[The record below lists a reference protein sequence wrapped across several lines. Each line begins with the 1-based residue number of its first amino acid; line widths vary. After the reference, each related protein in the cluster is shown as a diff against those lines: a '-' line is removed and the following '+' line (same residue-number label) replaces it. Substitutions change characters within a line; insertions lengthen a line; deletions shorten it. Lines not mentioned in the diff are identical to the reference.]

1 MRTSVTKKGQTSI
14 PASVRQRHHLEEG
27 DRLVWVDDGGGV
39 IRIIPI
45 PKDPLKAL
53 RGVGQGEGLLAK
65 LLESRQGD
73 REREK

>member
-1 MRTSVTKKGQTSI
+1 MKTSVTKKGQTSI
-14 PASVRQRHHLEEG
+14 PASVRQRHQLEEG
-27 DRLVWVDDGGGV
+27 DRLAWIDDGGGV

-53 RGVGQGEGLLAK
+53 RGAGQGEGLLAK

-73 REREK
+73 RERGK